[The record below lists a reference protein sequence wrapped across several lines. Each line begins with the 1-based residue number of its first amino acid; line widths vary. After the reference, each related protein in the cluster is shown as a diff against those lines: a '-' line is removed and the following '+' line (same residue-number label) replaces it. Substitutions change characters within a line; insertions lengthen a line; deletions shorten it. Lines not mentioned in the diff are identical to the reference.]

1 MLCHCVFLSLFSWL
15 QDAMLASHFE
25 IVMFGNL
32 VQNIMQK
39 SLCHKHLKGTMS
51 NFSNALSG
59 VSSRSWCTGRG
70 SKILDLL
77 RSATISQIRI
87 IATGLCD
94 EIKSTSTHI
103 SITTVMV
110 LCSTM
115 HILESYYE
123 MYLWHMLQHELEGL
137 LERECILCLS
147 LWTSLSGHSTWEL
160 IVLIQLEGCIL
171 LLERSLDVVFT
182 WELLEHE
189 WFCFNLRVIFFYLK
203 SHWLLFLPESYWSM
217 NGFVSLWELCFYL
230 RVTGSWMVVF
240 QLESYVSTWELIEH

>member
-1 MLCHCVFLSLFSWL
+1 MLCQYVFLSLFSWL

-51 NFSNALSG
+51 IFSNALSG

-171 LLERSLDVVFT
+171 LLERSFDVVSP
-182 WELLEHE
+182 
-189 WFCFNLRVIFFYLK
+189 N
-203 SHWLLFLPESYWSM
+203 SYWSM
-217 NGFVSLWELCFYL
+217 NGYVSTWGLLEHGWKVIGCCFYL
-230 RVTGSWMVVF
+230 RATGAWMGLF
-240 QLESYVSTWELIEH
+240 HCESYVSTWELLDHEWLCFNLRAMFLHES